1 MRDWS
6 RFRPEQF
13 SIKRVLLLVAIIE
26 SVLAAVLFAY
36 WYRYQRVFFPYPM
49 EPDGSVVVD
58 GTTLVIGYGAR
69 VPAPWR
75 FTNVGGDTLL
85 LDGLPF
91 EPMRTPDV
99 AEDLPAPQRD
109 RLQTI
114 KELLAEAEAAYQQ
127 GRDKRDGMR
136 RFAAALHRYDGTL
149 VVSVELDEKHKLL
162 TVDFVDDLPP
172 ITVSFL
178 HDPRWIEPENYRRA
192 RHYDAMKTFIDWTS
206 ANPDGVFCF
215 GKRQISLI
223 AGRDAQLEF
232 NRLLDT
238 LRDLQ
243 ARATRPL
250 TIDDVR
256 QALGDD
262 ELLDRQL
269 GLVKD
274 FIEYQDRPRR
284 ASR

>member
-1 MRDWS
+1 MSNWS

-36 WYRYQRVFFPYPM
+36 WYRFQRLFFPYPM
-49 EPDGSVVVD
+49 EPDGSVVVE
-58 GTTLVIGYGAR
+58 GTTLVIGYGR
-69 VPAPWR
+69 HLPSPWR
-75 FTNVGGDTLL
+75 FTGVGADTLL

-99 AEDLPAPQRD
+99 AEDLPVPQRD
-109 RLQTI
+109 RLRTI
-114 KELLAEAEAAYQQ
+114 KQVLAEAEAAYEL
-127 GRDKRDGMR
+127 GRNRRDGMR
-136 RFAAALHRYDGTL
+136 RFAEALHRYDGTL
-149 VVSVELDEKHKLL
+149 VISVEPDPDHKLL

-172 ITVSFL
+172 ITVSFV
-178 HDPRWIEPENYRRA
+178 HKPRWVEPENYRKA
-192 RHYDAMKTFIDWTS
+192 RQYDAMRTFIEWTG

-223 AGRDAQLEF
+223 AGPDAQPEYL
-232 NRLLDT
+232 RLLT
-238 LRDLQ
+238 VLQ
-243 ARATRPL
+243 ELDARLPRSL
-250 TIDDVR
+250 TVDDVR
-256 QALGDD
+256 QALGDP

-274 FIEYQDRPRR
+274 YIEYQAGQRHAGR
-284 ASR
+284 